1 LNDIPSRESSL
12 AADYDSD
19 LPHHSPSLVPI
30 NGASVNWSKYAASS
44 PTTTTTTTT
53 TTNSETRPLLNR
65 DIYSYYDN
73 DDDNGDVETAVQHL
87 YNRADDYD
95 NDGDNDDNESG
106 KGCCTAPAGP
116 HSFACCECGCCGF
129 CTQAAEYEHWVEGC
143 RSAMPC
149 HLPICACTNWLCSF
163 SFGHR
168 STWCSRT
175 CCGTLSLSLFQFLLC
190 H

>member
-1 LNDIPSRESSL
+1 MNDIPSRESSL

-19 LPHHSPSLVPI
+19 LPHHLSPSLVPI
-30 NGASVNWSKYAASS
+30 KGAPVNSSKYAASS
-44 PTTTTTTTT
+44 TTTTTT
-53 TTNSETRPLLNR
+53 TTNSETRALLNR
-65 DIYSYYDN
+65 DTYSYNGVNYYDN
-73 DDDNGDVETAVQHL
+73 DI
-87 YNRADDYD
+87 
-95 NDGDNDDNESG
+95 DNDDDDNNDDEESG
-106 KGCCTAPAGP
+106 NGCCTAPVGP

-143 RSAMPC
+143 HSAMPC

-175 CCGTLSLSLFQFLLC
+175 CCGTYIHGLSLSLFFCFSRL